1 MSNFETQIEPI
12 HSNEP
17 SQQVEL
23 DAIERAILIDPAVMV
38 RGIDT
43 LIERFETITDDVG
56 FHRTPEVTLTIDGE
70 DEPVTVFA
78 GYTRADRFRKVIY
91 KRDAESNEVREWVV
105 LSRRPEVMVTD
116 GLHHPI
122 ETDVARTRVRA
133 VLDAM
138 KEQYEQAALNR
149 ANGFDVQKHLVRT
162 LDELIVEQQVILARL
177 QQERGAVVQ
186 ADAPESF
193 TMQILTSWERE
204 GVRPFE
210 ETVTATTLSEA
221 VLAVIQRYKE
231 ANHVNDVQGSSVS
244 VMVTTSE
251 GQLRALPEE
260 VVMPLFNALSHY
272 DAEAAEIERKKRE
285 LPLLES

>member
-12 HSNEP
+12 NSNEP
-17 SQQVEL
+17 SQQAEL

-56 FHRTPEVTLTIDGE
+56 FHRTPEITVAIDGE

-78 GYTRADRFRKVIY
+78 GYTRADRFHKVIY
-91 KRDAESNEVREWVV
+91 KRDAESNEVREWIV
-105 LSRRPEVMVTD
+105 LSRRPEAIITD

-138 KEQYEQAALNR
+138 KKQYEQAALNR
-149 ANGFDVQKHLVRT
+149 ANGFDIQKHLERT
-162 LDELIVEQQVILARL
+162 LDELIVEQQVRLARL

-186 ADAPESF
+186 AEVSESF
-193 TMQILTSWERE
+193 TIQILTSWERE
-204 GVRPFE
+204 GVQPFE
-210 ETVTATTLSEA
+210 ETVTATTLSDA
-221 VLAVIQRYKE
+221 VLAVIRRYKE
-231 ANHVNDVQGSSVS
+231 ANHVNDVLGSSVS
-244 VMVTTSE
+244 VMVPTSQ

-260 VVMPLFNALSHY
+260 IVMPLFNALSQY
-272 DAEAAEIERKKRE
+272 DAEGAEIERKKRE
-285 LPLLES
+285 LPKLMK